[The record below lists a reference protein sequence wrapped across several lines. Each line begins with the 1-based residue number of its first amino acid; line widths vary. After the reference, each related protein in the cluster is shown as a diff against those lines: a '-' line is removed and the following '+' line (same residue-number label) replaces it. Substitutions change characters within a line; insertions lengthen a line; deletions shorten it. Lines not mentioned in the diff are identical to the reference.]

1 MGPKLEPRAP
11 LTGRF
16 TPTPEGA
23 GMTVRVSL
31 EEAFHF
37 KI

>member
-1 MGPKLEPRAP
+1 MGPKLELRAP

-16 TPTPEGA
+16 TATPEGA
-23 GMTVRVSL
+23 GVAVRVSL